1 MLAPLEEN
9 AVTEI
14 VIAKAIE
21 IHRLLGPG
29 LFEKTYEE
37 CLAYEL
43 RREGLAVEQQKH
55 LPLIYRDVKLSDGY
69 RVDLLVN
76 DAVMVELKTVEVITA
91 LHASQILTYLRLSD
105 KRVGLI
111 LNFNS
116 VTLRSGIRRVV
127 NLHKKNSADS
137 VPPRTP
143 TIIPP

>member
-9 AVTEI
+9 AITET

-21 IHRLLGPG
+21 IHRQLGPG

-43 RREGLAVEQQKH
+43 RNEGLVVEQQKH
-55 LPLIYRDVKLSDGY
+55 LPLVYRNVQLSDGY
-69 RVDLLVN
+69 RIDMVVN
-76 DAVMVELKTVEVITA
+76 DAVLVELKTVEVITA
-91 LHASQILTYLRLSD
+91 LHTSQILTYLRLSD

-116 VTLRSGIRRVV
+116 VTLRSGIKRVV
-127 NLHKKNSADS
+127 NLHSKVSA
-137 VPPRTP
+137 PPESS
-143 TIIPP
+143 

>member
-9 AVTEI
+9 AITET

-43 RREGLAVEQQKH
+43 RSEGLQVEQQKH
-55 LPLIYRDVKLSDGY
+55 LPLVYRNVELSDGY
-69 RVDLLVN
+69 RIDIMVN
-76 DAVMVELKTVEVITA
+76 DAVLVELKTVEVISA
-91 LHASQILTYLRLSD
+91 LHTSQILTYLRLSD

-116 VTLRSGIRRVV
+116 VTLRSGIKRVV
-127 NLHKKNSADS
+127 NLHPKISA
-137 VPPRTP
+137 
-143 TIIPP
+143 IPAPS